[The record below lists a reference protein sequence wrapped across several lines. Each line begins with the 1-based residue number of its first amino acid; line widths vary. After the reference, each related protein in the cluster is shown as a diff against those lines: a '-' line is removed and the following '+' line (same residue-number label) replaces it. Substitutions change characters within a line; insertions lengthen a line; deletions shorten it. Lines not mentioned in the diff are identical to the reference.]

1 MVQPPTL
8 LYTVYSPL
16 LLPYSHAAY
25 SPFLNSDEPQE
36 KKTNWNKAKQP
47 PKEGGRISQVAKEL
61 QIQQLSLED
70 PYPALL
76 HQYPR
81 ILDIIT
87 SRERTWG
94 QCLTSFYWLSLLI
107 SWCWFLNIFKSC
119 CILSVRTK
127 RIHVKAS
134 TNSQRQSH
142 NLRCFTVIVSLRL
155 LAEHQN
161 HIRKN
166 QNLTIRII
174 PSASQTRKN

>member
-76 HQYPR
+76 HQ
-81 ILDIIT
+81 
-87 SRERTWG
+87 
-94 QCLTSFYWLSLLI
+94 I
-107 SWCWFLNIFKSC
+107 SQDFGHYHL
-119 CILSVRTK
+119 
-127 RIHVKAS
+127 
-134 TNSQRQSH
+134 QRNDLGPMPYQ
-142 NLRCFTVIVSLRL
+142 LL
-155 LAEHQN
+155 LA
-161 HIRKN
+161 
-166 QNLTIRII
+166 
-174 PSASQTRKN
+174 